1 MAAGPAPGAGQDPP
15 PRGEPSRPTSGHPTV
30 GQSGSGH
37 SGPLAAPGDADAWW
51 EGDWLPDDDDLEESE
66 WADPPGQPL
75 DEHAIQAARAASIS
89 AEVLGT
95 GFWRRVGA
103 GPGARTIT
111 LARDI
116 TARAA
121 AHPSTSWSLT
131 ITRTGHAIA
140 HGPPR
145 GPHDGGPDDSG
156 PSHLPPGQPRP
167 PGRPPNPGD
176 LTVKIT
182 PLARDGCDHR
192 TEEFRYQPGQRLQNL
207 IRARTTTCSAP
218 GCRRSAARCDL
229 DHTIPHDHGGR
240 SCECNL
246 APPRL

>member
-1 MAAGPAPGAGQDPP
+1 MTLLGL
-15 PRGEPSRPTSGHPTV
+15 PSN
-30 GQSGSGH
+30 
-37 SGPLAAPGDADAWW
+37 PGDI
-51 EGDWLPDDDDLEESE
+51 GGFGPI
-66 WADPPGQPL
+66 DP
-75 DEHAIQAARAASIS
+75 A
-89 AEVLGT
+89 
-95 GFWRRVGA
+95 
-103 GPGARTIT
+103 

-140 HGPPR
+140 HGPIPARRARRFFTTPPR
-145 GPHDGGPDDSG
+145 RPPRRRPPRRRPQRPHR
-156 PSHLPPGQPRP
+156 PPGQPRP

-176 LTVKIT
+176 LTVKVT

-218 GCRRSAARCDL
+218 GCRRPAARCDL
-229 DHTIPHDHGGR
+229 DH
-240 SCECNL
+240 SQV
-246 APPRL
+246 APARCRAGAPSEPDKRAFPASRLRQAQWRCG